1 MATTAASM
9 SRPGHRMAAAATG
22 MSRPGHRMAA
32 AATGMNGP
40 DIRIAAA
47 ATGMNGPDI
56 RMAAA
61 AGMNRTNVTS
71 SGGGTGPCIPASRS
85 PLTQIAS
92 EAMRTSHTGE
102 STGSQGRQPKNPPAE
117 G

>member
-9 SRPGHRMAAAATG
+9 SRPGHRM
-22 MSRPGHRMAA
+22 
-32 AATGMNGP
+32 
-40 DIRIAAA
+40 AAA